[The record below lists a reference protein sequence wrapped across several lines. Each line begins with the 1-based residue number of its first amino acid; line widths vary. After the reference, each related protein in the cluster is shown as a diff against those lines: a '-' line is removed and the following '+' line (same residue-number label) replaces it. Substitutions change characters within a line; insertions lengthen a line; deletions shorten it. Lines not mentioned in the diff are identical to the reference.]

1 MSFNP
6 EAGSE
11 GERRRLQQ
19 FLLQRGARFEPQDI
33 DRIRLIQAQKL
44 AGQLPVSEKLSR
56 EQKKKKRKA
65 RRKKNLRSEVAR
77 GIREQKRFREG
88 ERRDRP
94 EEEPR
99 IVGEPRVVGGVDPEV
114 EARRLDLQQQA
125 LQQRQ
130 VQAIAD
136 RRLQRELQR
145 EELAVRR
152 GELAAARAER
162 ARIAAAGPGL
172 PGGGGPGPIF
182 PPAPA
187 APDVRIGDIAPVIN
201 VPAQPPAQIVF
212 MPDRPEPNIRDNL
225 RAAAGELGAEL
236 RGQNREFHEILRDEA
251 AAFRAELQQNVE
263 EVNARQQA
271 QDEQLRADAARQ
283 DAQFQDV
290 YERFGQQEAAIGESR
305 DAVIDEI
312 RAQEERIARA
322 RGSPPPDFDD
332 LVIDVDEFE
341 RSARAGLARAG
352 LSPVDLT
359 LSPRSPSLAGGSVR
373 ADPDNV
379 VLRRPAASPE
389 PEIETPIAEGV
400 PPTPAARLPSS
411 FTTTP
416 EELEPAPQPER
427 AEIGGGGPLDLPS
440 VVIDA
445 RPAIDRSLEDDLLA
459 SEASR
464 ARFEAD
470 RGTPPVIETPAARQ
484 GPSPKTD
491 AISRAAAGLRQI
503 LESGN
508 RGEIAAQED
517 ELDDL
522 VDDAEAQPEVRLQPA
537 DETSLREGEVPV
549 AQRVENLE
557 GLQERS
563 GGTSSAQQRW
573 ADLEAEFAAG
583 EERLGGIAPSPT
595 PRVRSPERQAALG
608 TPRGEFAARVEPLLV
623 RSPSPTPRIE
633 EIDEPAAASAGGA
646 RVLEGGGGFIEE
658 ALSPRELEAGEEPLL
673 EEVGQVKNKA
683 QSRIDVSKRTFAG
696 AQDTIFSDVRPGPRG
711 PRAGGRGGIGF
722 RVRNN
727 TDRKLKR
734 VEPGDVVNVLGGHA
748 GNVVKLDTGA
758 GTAGTRVGNAPFQ
771 RLIDDGS
778 FLFEEGHRHELGGH
792 FDANP
797 YGPPVEPALAAAAGS
812 LEEELEEVEAQ
823 PEVELEEESPGLLQ
837 QGAEAV
843 GGALGTGA
851 RFAGG
856 LAQGV
861 GEGLYAQLP
870 TAQEVGAGFGRAGV
884 AAVSGAGR
892 FAAGAI
898 GGALE
903 GEEIE

>member
-44 AGQLPVSEKLSR
+44 AGKLPVSEKLSR

-172 PGGGGPGPIF
+172 PGGAAGPIF
-182 PPAPA
+182 PPAV

-201 VPAQPPAQIVF
+201 VPAQPPPQIIF

-271 QDEQLRADAARQ
+271 QDEQVRADAARQ

-290 YERFGQQEAAIGESR
+290 YERLGQQEAAIGESR

-322 RGSPPPDFDD
+322 RGSPPPNFDD

-379 VLRRPAASPE
+379 VLGGGRLSPE
-389 PEIETPIAEGV
+389 PEIETPIAEV
-400 PPTPAARLPSS
+400 PPTPSVRLPS
-411 FTTTP
+411 TP
-416 EELEPAPQPER
+416 IEPAPAPQPER
-427 AEIGGGGPLDLPS
+427 AEIEGGGPLDLPS

-445 RPAIDRSLEDDLLA
+445 RPAINRSLEDDLLA

-464 ARFEAD
+464 ARFEED
-470 RGTPPVIETPAARQ
+470 RVAGVEALEPAPAPRQ
-484 GPSPKTD
+484 GPSPKTE
-491 AISRAAAGLRQI
+491 AIRRSQSALREI

-508 RGEIAAQED
+508 RGEAAEQED
-517 ELDDL
+517 ELGALLDDI
-522 VDDAEAQPEVRLQPA
+522 EARPEARLATDSPRA
-537 DETSLREGEVPV
+537 SAVPV
-549 AQRVENLE
+549 AQRVENIE
-557 GLQERS
+557 GLQERT
-563 GGTSSAQQRW
+563 GGTSASSQRW
-573 ADLEAEFAAG
+573 ADLEADFAAA
-583 EERLGGIAPSPT
+583 EERLGGDIGGIPPSPT
-595 PRVRSPERQAALG
+595 PRVLSPERQEVGGA
-608 TPRGEFAARVEPLLV
+608 RGEFAARVEPLLV

-646 RVLEGGGGFIEE
+646 RVLQGGGGFIEE

-673 EEVGQVKNKA
+673 EEVGNVKNKA

-711 PRAGGRGGIGF
+711 PRAGGKGGIGF

-748 GNVVKLDTGA
+748 GNTIKLDTGA
-758 GTAGTRVGNAPFQ
+758 GTAGTRVGSAPFQ

-792 FDANP
+792 FDENP
-797 YGPPVEPALAAAAGS
+797 YGPPVEPALGAAAGS

-870 TAQEVGAGFGRAGV
+870 TAQEVGAGLGRAGV

>member
-44 AGQLPVSEKLSR
+44 AGKLPVSEKLSR

-88 ERRDRP
+88 ERRDKP

-130 VQAIAD
+130 IQAIAD

-162 ARIAAAGPGL
+162 ARIAGL
-172 PGGGGPGPIF
+172 PPPPAGPIF
-182 PPAPA
+182 PPAPPA
-187 APDVRIGDIAPVIN
+187 DVRIGDIAPVIN
-201 VPAQPPAQIVF
+201 VPAAPPAQIIF
-212 MPDRPEPNIRDNL
+212 MPDRPEPNIRDDL

-263 EVNARQQA
+263 EVSARQQA
-271 QDEQLRADAARQ
+271 QDEQGRADVARQ

-322 RGSPPPDFDD
+322 RDSPPPDFDE

-341 RSARAGLARAG
+341 RSARAGLAAAG
-352 LSPVDLT
+352 LSPADLT
-359 LSPRSPSLAGGSVR
+359 LSPRSPSLVGSVR

-379 VLRRPAASPE
+379 VLRRPPASPS
-389 PEIETPIAEGV
+389 PEIETPIAEGI
-400 PPTPAARLPSS
+400 PPTPSVRLTS
-411 FTTTP
+411 TP

-427 AEIGGGGPLDLPS
+427 AEIEGGGPLDLPS

-470 RGTPPVIETPAARQ
+470 RGTPPVIETPVRQ
-484 GPSPKTD
+484 GPSPRTE
-491 AISRAAAGLRQI
+491 AIRRSQSALRQI
-503 LESGN
+503 LETSGN
-508 RGEIAAQED
+508 RGEIAAQEE

-522 VDDAEAQPEVRLQPA
+522 LDDIEARPEVRLATDSPRQ
-537 DETSLREGEVPV
+537 SEVPV

-573 ADLEAEFAAG
+573 ADLEAEFAAA
-583 EERLGGIAPSPT
+583 EERLGEDIGGIPPSPT
-595 PRVRSPERQAALG
+595 PRVRSPERQEVGGA
-608 TPRGEFAARVEPLLV
+608 RGEFAARVEPLLV
-623 RSPSPTPRIE
+623 RTPLGRVE
-633 EIDEPAAASAGGA
+633 TVDEPGVASAGGA
-646 RVLEGGGGFIEE
+646 RVLEGDGFVEPVE
-658 ALSPRELEAGEEPLL
+658 LSPQELEAGEEPLL

-711 PRAGGRGGIGF
+711 PRGGGKGGIGF

-727 TDRKLKR
+727 TDKRLKR

-792 FDANP
+792 FDENP
-797 YGPPVEPALAAAAGS
+797 YGPPVEPALGAAAGS

-870 TAQEVGAGFGRAGV
+870 TAQEVGAGLGRAGV
-884 AAVSGAGR
+884 AAVTGAGR
-892 FAAGAI
+892 LAAGAI

-903 GEEIE
+903 GEDEEP